1 MAIKENGAI
10 KFIYKADDLFNDV
23 GLISAFMA
31 KNLQNEKGSL
41 LDEFAITSDEREL
54 FDMCVKQALPNI
66 FDEMLKMSSCVTGM
80 EEKDGNIIL
89 SFWDNNSYND
99 NALTIVDMTI
109 YDCLKYGVLAEFY
122 SICVHTDLL
131 TIAQSK
137 YAEMLRL
144 LNKRLVP
151 LKMRS
156 ISSLY

>member
-10 KFIYKADDLFNDV
+10 KFSYKADDLFNDV

-66 FDEMLKMSSCVTGM
+66 FDEMLKMSSCVTGI
-80 EEKDGNIIL
+80 EEKDGNIVL
-89 SFWDNNSYND
+89 SFMDNNSYND
-99 NALTIVDMTI
+99 NALTLVDMTI
-109 YDCLKYGVLAEFY
+109 YDCLKYGVLSEFY

-131 TIAQSK
+131 TLAQGK

>member
-1 MAIKENGAI
+1 MATKENGAI
-10 KFIYKADDLFNDV
+10 KFSYKADDLFNDV

-66 FDEMLKMSSCVTGM
+66 FDEMLKMSSCVTGI

-89 SFWDNNSYND
+89 SFRDNNSYND
-99 NALTIVDMTI
+99 NALTLVDMTI
-109 YDCLKYGVLAEFY
+109 YDCLKFGVLKEYY
-122 SICVHTDLL
+122 SICLHTDLL
-131 TIAQSK
+131 ALAQGK
-137 YAEMLRL
+137 YAEMLQL